1 MALSVLSPA
10 FERSKKLAIQK
21 SSKVIL
27 RLVPELRPTPGQ
39 QATDRLFYSI
49 VGATLALGLLG
60 LLGINILL
68 GNDAVR
74 VRELKIEAIMVNEER
89 EEALR
94 QVALLSTSESL
105 AERAISLGMI
115 PSSSPTFLDISE
127 PIPLEVEK
135 AAKDKP

>member
-10 FERSKKLAIQK
+10 FERSKKLAIEK
-21 SSKVIL
+21 SSNAIL
-27 RLVPELRPTPGQ
+27 KLVPELRPTSRE

-49 VGATLALGLLG
+49 VGAILSLGLLG

-68 GNDAVR
+68 ENDAVR

-105 AERAISLGMI
+105 AERALSLGMI
-115 PSSSPTFLDISE
+115 PSSSPTFLDIS
-127 PIPLEVEK
+127 IPFAPEQEK
-135 AAKDKP
+135 VVKAKP